1 MSEPGQ
7 LAESRGGLLRRSR
20 RYSPFNRS
28 RGLRRLPDE
37 GIGVAFICSLL
48 LHAALIF
55 GLVWATQAPPWSL
68 GAETSLVSMAD
79 LVPSVPASAQGAEV
93 KPDRPARRST
103 PSLPPAPTIRTG
115 TPTSPVSRQPDPAR
129 AAVASMR
136 IAPTLAPRAASP
148 GTPSQAVEARA
159 AAPEPATPA
168 GDGPVALLS
177 PSDIDNPLDAGWPEP
192 PPLSAPVT
200 AQAAPP
206 LSAPVTAQAAAPARA
221 LTPVPMIP
229 GSTIAAALSSLAA
242 EPRPALE
249 EAAPIPRSAFLP
261 LEMASPPAVSTR
273 AVEPVPAAPPRTRA
287 VEAAGEA
294 RPASPLGLG
303 LGQVLVRLE
312 GPRERVTDRPTQ
324 TISGRLLGG
333 AAERV
338 VLYVNG
344 EPITVSPTQRAFEIS
359 VPLQSGSN
367 TLRAVATGPA
377 GLEAEDV
384 ITVQYVTP
392 MPTNGIALATPAD
405 GLTLGQEDP
414 PVVVV
419 EGQVDDKTIG
429 TVLIVANDQR
439 IPVTTREGRFRHVLM
454 VSEPLLRLWVETPAN
469 GSPPQRSQTVTVHT
483 AGAAT
488 PTGVLVVQWPRG
500 MESTDV
506 EVSATW
512 RAQADRLDAPAQ
524 TVRLAALARPGSGA
538 PSDVFYLRG
547 LKPGVYTLAV
557 RSRGAVPSGDVRST
571 FYFPDKAGFSAR
583 PLGAARLNGA
593 RTVLTR
599 VLMPH
604 GVLWSQDEWFSG
616 VSESVD
622 TVTKFRVPEGISWVE
637 RKADLP

>member
-7 LAESRGGLLRRSR
+7 LAESRGGWSRRSR

-28 RGLRRLPDE
+28 RGLRRLPDDAV
-37 GIGVAFICSLL
+37 GFAFFCSLL

-55 GLVWATQAPPWSL
+55 GLVRATEAPPWSR
-68 GAETSLVSMAD
+68 GAETSLVSMVD
-79 LVPSVPASAQGAEV
+79 LVPSAPASPRLPEG

-115 TPTSPVSRQPDPAR
+115 RPTTPASRQADPVR
-129 AAVASMR
+129 AAAASMR
-136 IAPTLAPRAASP
+136 IAPTLAPQAAS
-148 GTPSQAVEARA
+148 GTPSQAAEARA
-159 AAPEPATPA
+159 AAPEPTSPA
-168 GDGPVALLS
+168 GNGPVALLS
-177 PSDIDNPLDAGWPEP
+177 PSEIDNPLDAGSP
-192 PPLSAPVT
+192 AP
-200 AQAAPP
+200 PP

-221 LTPVPMIP
+221 LTPALMIP

-249 EAAPIPRSAFLP
+249 EAAPAPRSAFPP

-273 AVEPVPAAPPRTRA
+273 PVEPVPAAPPRPPA

-344 EPITVSPTQRAFEIS
+344 EPITVSPTQRAFEVS
-359 VPLQSGSN
+359 VPLQPGSN
-367 TLRAVATGPA
+367 NLRAVATGPA

-384 ITVQYVTP
+384 ITVRYVTP
-392 MPTNGIALATPAD
+392 TPTNGIVLASPAD
-405 GLTLGQEDP
+405 GLTLGPEDP

-429 TVLIVANDQR
+429 TVWIVANDR
-439 IPVTTREGRFRHVLM
+439 RVPVTAREGRFRQVLM
-454 VSEPLLRLWVETPAN
+454 VSEPLLRLWVETPAS
-469 GSPPQRSQTVTVHT
+469 GSPPQRSPTVTVHS

-488 PTGVLVVQWPRG
+488 PSGVLVVQWPRG
-500 MESTDV
+500 MENSDV

-512 RAQADRLDAPAQ
+512 RAQADRLDAPMQ
-524 TVRLAALARPGSGA
+524 TVRLAALAKPGDGT
-538 PSDVFYLRG
+538 PSEIFYLRG
-547 LKPGVYTLAV
+547 VKPGVYTLAV

-571 FYFPDKAGFSAR
+571 FYLSDKGGLSAR

-599 VLMPH
+599 ILMPY
-604 GVLWSQDEWFSG
+604 GVLWSQDDWFSG

-622 TVTKFRVPEGISWVE
+622 TVTKFRLPEGISWVE
-637 RKADLP
+637 RKADLQ

>member
-7 LAESRGGLLRRSR
+7 LAESRGGWLRRSR

-37 GIGVAFICSLL
+37 GVGFAFICSLL

-55 GLVWATQAPPWSL
+55 GLVRATQAPPWSL
-68 GAETSLVSMAD
+68 GAETSFVSMAD
-79 LVPSVPASAQGAEV
+79 LVASAPASPQLPEV

-103 PSLPPAPTIRTG
+103 PSLPPAQTIRTG
-115 TPTSPVSRQPDPAR
+115 TPTAPASRQADPVR
-129 AAVASMR
+129 AAAAAASMP
-136 IAPTLAPRAASP
+136 ISPKLAPQAAS
-148 GTPSQAVEARA
+148 GTPSQAAEARA
-159 AAPEPATPA
+159 AAPEPASPA
-168 GDGPVALLS
+168 GNGPVALLS
-177 PSDIDNPLDAGWPEP
+177 PFDIDTPLDAGSPEP
-192 PPLSAPVT
+192 QPLSAPVT
-200 AQAAPP
+200 SQ
-206 LSAPVTAQAAAPARA
+206 VAAPARA
-221 LTPVPMIP
+221 LTPVPVIP
-229 GSTIAAALSSLAA
+229 GSTIAEALSRPAA

-249 EAAPIPRSAFLP
+249 EAAPASRSAFLP
-261 LEMASPPAVSTR
+261 LEIASPPAVSTR
-273 AVEPVPAAPPRTRA
+273 PVEPVPAAPPRTPV

-294 RPASPLGLG
+294 RPTSPLGLG

-344 EPITVSPTQRAFEIS
+344 EPITVSPTQRAFEVS
-359 VPLQSGSN
+359 VPLQPGSN
-367 TLRAVATGPA
+367 NLRAVATGPA

-384 ITVQYVTP
+384 ITVTYVTP
-392 MPTNGIALATPAD
+392 TPTSGIVLATPAD
-405 GLTLGQEDP
+405 GLTLGPDDP

-429 TVLIVANDQR
+429 TVWIVANDR
-439 IPVTTREGRFRHVLM
+439 RVPVTAREGRFRQVLM
-454 VSEPLLRLWVETPAN
+454 VSEPLLRLWAETPAN
-469 GSPPQRSQTVTVHT
+469 GSPPQRSPTVTVHS
-483 AGAAT
+483 AGPAT
-488 PTGVLVVQWPRG
+488 PTGVLVLQWPRG
-500 MESTDV
+500 MESSDV

-512 RAQADRLDAPAQ
+512 RAQADRLDAPVQ
-524 TVRLAALARPGSGA
+524 TVRLAALAKPGDGT
-538 PSDVFYLRG
+538 PSEIFYLRG
-547 LKPGVYTLAV
+547 VKPGVYTLAV

-571 FYFPDKAGFSAR
+571 FYLSHKAGFSAR

-599 VLMPH
+599 ILMPY
-604 GVLWSQDEWFSG
+604 GVLWSQDDWFSG

-622 TVTKFRVPEGISWVE
+622 TVTKFRLPEGISWVE
-637 RKADLP
+637 RKADLQ